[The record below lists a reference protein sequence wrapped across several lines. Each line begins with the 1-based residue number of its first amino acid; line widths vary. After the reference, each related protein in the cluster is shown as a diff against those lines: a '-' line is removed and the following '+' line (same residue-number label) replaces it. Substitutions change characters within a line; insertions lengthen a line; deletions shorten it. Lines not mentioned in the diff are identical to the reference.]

1 MHRVHTYISSYFCFI
16 VCSFCAAFKV
26 SVSVEGIWKS
36 FKLYFKVQHSFLHLA
51 ELPSLPV
58 QAIFVAEQV

>member
-1 MHRVHTYISSYFCFI
+1 MHWVHIYISSYFYFI

-36 FKLYFKVQHSFLHLA
+36 SKLYFKVRHSFLHLA
-51 ELPSLPV
+51 ELPYLPV
-58 QAIFVAEQV
+58 HAIFVAEQV